1 MRVAILKDDVTLDL
15 VEVASFTGVE
25 RVVLD
30 PSNRNP
36 ACEQYKARLFFEESR
51 QVNMPVFIGEMVTVT
66 EE

>member
-1 MRVAILKDDVTLDL
+1 MRVAILKDDTTLDL

-30 PSNRNP
+30 PAHCNP
-36 ACEQYKARLFFEESR
+36 KCEQYKARLIFERGR